1 MAHIPLRWSQAA
13 EQWLLEF
20 NDALVC
26 DVLVVGT
33 GYGGSFAAQE
43 LAAPDARVWVLERGR
58 EYRPGDFPSD
68 IGTLPGHVR
77 IQTGVDSQGTG
88 NRDGVLDFRRHD
100 SVSVL
105 LANGLGGGSL
115 INAGVALKPDEAL
128 CQDPRWPS
136 HYRHNPGNRH
146 ALWQAMNEV
155 QTCLQAM
162 PFVGAA
168 ALKKFQALAHLGQSM
183 GVAAERVPLTI
194 ASQDQTST
202 AGIEQ
207 AACTRCGNCF
217 TGCNV
222 GAKNTLLSHVLPQA
236 VRQGARLVTG
246 ATVLSVHPLAEGTG
260 NSPHGRPLRWA
271 VEVVLT
277 DTMGSQTPRRTVWV
291 QAHTVV
297 LAAGALGST
306 EILLRSKAVACSP
319 QLGQRF
325 STNGD
330 VMALGWGMASRVNGM
345 AEHAEADLPPNDR
358 VGPTITGALSP
369 VLDVA
374 GQQRRVLIEDGAVP
388 SALTQAVLALG
399 ATLSVPHRYTRG
411 DPPGYFAQRPHLDP
425 LGTPPDMARHAL
437 LLLGMGPDDAD
448 GTVELVN
455 KEGHIGLDIRW
466 ADPGRTGHRGPAAP
480 YYKAMHTWLDDA
492 VKAGGFSGGDALPNP
507 LWKPLPADFNE
518 VAQGLDNPQGITVH
532 PLGGCPMADNPDGG
546 VVDWRGTVFKP
557 DGQVHHGLHVLD
569 GGILPSAVGVNPFV
583 TIAALS
589 LVAARDI
596 RQHMVPA
603 RPVQAHPVPAGVWQP
618 VPTVLTPL
626 ASPQMPAPVVLR
638 FREHLQGHWQGLAP
652 DWLPAG
658 TLPLS
663 DDERQREWV
672 VAVDVQ
678 LDLAA
683 WLTHPGMRLEG
694 ACLKVYRN
702 THPHELSVRPESTLG
717 QPVLEGKGWVRL
729 MASDPPASGWARWGR
744 MGLAGLAFLDRR
756 SLSEAIRLIRPD
768 PQAPQ
773 TTDPS
778 KTAWERLM
786 GFVRAARNH
795 AQWRSLDYAFDL
807 HTPGHQPLAVHAAG
821 SKKLAYTPNSK
832 NLWDALVQIDL
843 HLTPENHRPAVLSLE
858 ADLVDMVRQ
867 RRLQVAQAP
876 HTPEAIIGLAGFSA
890 LWLRAIFQTH
900 FWSLR
905 GLDYHHLAPP
915 GPAEHGPLYP
925 LGNGQPACHPV
936 ETVFTVPRRLSP
948 QAGDGLTHLNL
959 TLTRYDPPQPAGEP
973 RHLLMVH
980 GLAHGGTVFTTHT
993 TDGRNMAAAF
1003 LAGGHT
1009 VWVLDHRLSNR
1020 LWCND
1025 GNTRR
1030 RVATLDHSM
1039 DDVARID
1046 IPAAVARVFEVAGA
1060 PVDVFAHCVG
1070 AGAFAMATLLGL
1082 LTRSGRSMVRAASLH
1097 AVHPWV
1103 VPSASNQL
1111 SGELAAFY
1119 RDFLPRDMAIDPV
1132 PPSHDPG
1139 ALDQVLDRL
1148 AASLP
1153 WPTVERGHHM
1163 AHQADPAGGTA
1174 TCNRMTLFYGREWV
1188 HANLAEA
1195 THRELA
1201 SLVGPAS
1208 VEVFRQ
1214 LYFVINRQ
1222 RLTDRQGAGVYMGAA
1237 QFSQHWTF
1245 PTLFCHGT
1253 DNRVFD
1259 PRSAVRSWHR
1269 LRLQHELHPQAAP
1282 SPRAVRLFIA
1292 PGYGHMDFLFGKD
1305 AHRDIYPAL
1314 VAFLRDPHAFESVG
1328 GPDNGTATQ
1337 ANAAVVPHLR
1347 DHAAPPQQA
1356 PLTGPM
1362 LQVAGGN
1369 GAPRTLVVWAELPN
1383 QPLLGDA
1390 AWVARDANAPGL
1402 PPLPGWL
1409 AHRLTAVHPS
1419 SNGRQADVTLLKGPG
1434 TYWVGRLSEPADG
1447 AWARL
1452 SRVRLDLTLP
1462 PHGHTERPGTDQQAP
1477 VLDLASLPWWQRWTR
1492 GGTYPATSWLAT
1504 SCRWPGTPFER
1515 EAVDHLAAHMLAQ
1528 VHNPGHPAEALVL
1541 LGDQIYADATAN
1553 LFNTQDDDERLAQF
1567 YRDAWGSPHARRLL
1581 SSVPTYTVVDD
1592 HELGDNWNGSANPAT
1607 DPLLMNGFEAALA
1620 YQWRW
1625 NDPAVH
1631 DPRIKDRVVRGFWRE
1646 FALGGV
1652 PAFAMDTRTEREQR
1666 TPENAQ
1672 VAKLVSDDQCAAVEA
1687 WLLAHRDRPKVL
1699 CSGSVFGWA
1708 EHALLQTPARCAQ
1721 SDGWSG
1727 YPATWKRLVRF
1738 MVQHQIRHTIFLSG
1752 DYHFSGAASLSLS
1765 ADGPQP
1771 AVAAVSVVCSGW
1783 NASLPFANA
1792 RASDFALDSPTPL
1805 PLSDAQGHVLTTAT
1819 GLGAH
1824 ARQFS
1829 KLTLAT
1835 SKAGAWTLQVQVF
1848 GEAGEPVAE
1857 MDLPV

>member
-1 MAHIPLRWSQAA
+1 MAHTPLRWSQAA
-13 EQWLLEF
+13 EDWLLEF

-33 GYGGSFAAQE
+33 GYGGSFAAQV
-43 LAAPDARVWVLERGR
+43 LASPDARVWVLERGR

-77 IQTGVDSQGTG
+77 MQTGIDSKGTG

-105 LANGLGGGSL
+105 VANGLGGGSL
-115 INAGVALKPDEAL
+115 INAGVALKPDDNL

-136 HYRHNPGNRH
+136 HYRHSPRNRQ
-146 ALWQAMNEV
+146 ALWQAMDEV
-155 QTCLQAM
+155 QTRLQAA
-162 PFVGAA
+162 PFVGASE
-168 ALKKFQALAHLGQSM
+168 LKKFQALAHLGKAM
-183 GVAAERVPLTI
+183 GVPVERVPLTI

-246 ATVLSVHPLAEGTG
+246 ATVLSVKPVAEGAG
-260 NSPHGRPLRWA
+260 DSPHGRPLRWE

-277 DTMGSQTPRRTVWV
+277 DTMGSQTTRRTEWV
-291 QAHTVV
+291 KAHTVV

-306 EILLRSKAVACSP
+306 EILLRSKEVACSP
-319 QLGQRF
+319 HLGQRF

-330 VMALGWGMASRVNGM
+330 VMAMGWGMAPRVNGM
-345 AEHAEADLPPNDR
+345 AGHAEAGLAPADR
-358 VGPTITGALSP
+358 VGPTITGALRP
-369 VLDVA
+369 LLDVA
-374 GQQRRVLIEDGAVP
+374 GQKRRVLMEDGAVP

-399 ATLSVPHRYTRG
+399 ATLSVAHRYTRD
-411 DPPGYFAQRPHLDP
+411 DPLGYFAQRPQLDP
-425 LGTPPDMARHAL
+425 LGTPPELARHAL

-448 GTVELVN
+448 GVVTLVHKN
-455 KEGHIGLDIRW
+455 DSTGLDIRW
-466 ADPGRTGHRGPAAP
+466 DDPGRTGHRGPAAP
-480 YYKAMHTWLDDA
+480 YYQAVHTWLDEA
-492 VKAGGFSGGDALPNP
+492 TKAGGFSGGDALPNP
-507 LWKPLPADFNE
+507 LWKSLPKDFNE

-532 PLGGCPMADNPDGG
+532 PLGGCPMADDADGG
-546 VVDWRGTVFKP
+546 VVDWQGTVFKRE
-557 DGQVHHGLHVLD
+557 GGVHHGLHVLD
-569 GGILPSAVGVNPFV
+569 GGMLPSAVGVNPFV

-589 LVAARDI
+589 LVAAREM
-596 RQHMVPA
+596 RQQLAPA
-603 RPVQAHPVPAGVWQP
+603 RPPETARASAAWQP
-618 VPTVLTPL
+618 VPVALTPL
-626 ASPQMPAPVVLR
+626 ATPPVSTPVVLR

-663 DDERQREWV
+663 GDERQREWV

-678 LDLAA
+678 LDVTA
-683 WLTHPGMRLEG
+683 WLANPGMRLEG

-702 THPHELSVRPESTLG
+702 THPHELSVRAESTLG
-717 QPVLEGKGWVRL
+717 QPVLEGQGWVRL
-729 MASDPPASGWARWGR
+729 LASDPPAGDGARWAR

-756 SLSEAIRLIRPD
+756 SLAEAFRLIKPD
-768 PQAPQ
+768 PQAPASA
-773 TTDPS
+773 DPV
-778 KTAWERLM
+778 KTPWERFL

-807 HTPGHQPLAVHAAG
+807 QTTGPKRLAVHAAG

-843 HLTPENHRPAVLSLE
+843 RLTPESHSPAVLSLE

-867 RRLQVAQAP
+867 RRLQVAQAA
-876 HTPEAIIGLAGFSA
+876 HTPEAIIGLAAFSA

-905 GLDYHHLAPP
+905 GLDYHRLTPP

-925 LGNGQPACHPV
+925 LGPGQVACHPV

-948 QAGDGLTHLNL
+948 QAGDGVTHLTL
-959 TLTRYDPPQPAGEP
+959 TLTRYDPPHPTGEP

-993 TDGRNMAAAF
+993 TGGRNMAAAF
-1003 LAGGHT
+1003 LASGHT

-1020 LWCND
+1020 LWCED
-1025 GNTRR
+1025 GGTRR

-1046 IPAAVARVFEVAGA
+1046 IPAAVAQVHRAAGT
-1060 PVDVFAHCVG
+1060 PIDVFAHCVG
-1070 AGAFAMATLLGL
+1070 AGAFAMATLSGL
-1082 LTRSGRSMVRAASLH
+1082 LTRDGRSMVRAAELH

-1153 WPTVERGHHM
+1153 WPTAERGHHM
-1163 AHQADPAGGTA
+1163 AHQADAAGGTA

-1188 HANLAEA
+1188 HANLADA

-1222 RLTDRQGAGVYMGAA
+1222 RLTDRQGAGVYMGAD
-1237 QFSQHWTF
+1237 QFKRNWTF

-1269 LRLQHELHPQAAP
+1269 LRLQHELRPQAGAAP
-1282 SPRAVRLFIA
+1282 QAVRLFMA

-1305 AHRDIYPAL
+1305 AHSDIYPAL
-1314 VAFLRDPHAFESVG
+1314 VAFLRDPQAFESVG
-1328 GPDNGTATQ
+1328 APDRGSATQ
-1337 ANAAVVPHLR
+1337 DNAAVVPHLC
-1347 DHAAPPQQA
+1347 DHAAPPLQA

-1362 LQVAGGN
+1362 LQVEGGA
-1369 GAPRTLVVWAELPN
+1369 GAPRTLVVWAELPH

-1390 AWVARDANAPGL
+1390 KWVARDANAPGL
-1402 PPLPGWL
+1402 PPLPGWK
-1409 AHRLTAVHPS
+1409 AHRLTAVHPAT
-1419 SNGRQADVTLLKGPG
+1419 GGQPPTDVTLLKGPG
-1434 TYWVGRLSEPADG
+1434 SYWVGRLSEPVDG
-1447 AWARL
+1447 AWAQL
-1452 SRVRLDLTLP
+1452 GGVRLELALP
-1462 PHGHTERPGTDQQAP
+1462 THGHTERPGADQQAP
-1477 VLDLASLPWWQRWTR
+1477 VLELARLPWWHRWTS
-1492 GGTYPATSWLAT
+1492 GHHHATTSWLAT

-1515 EAVDHLAAHMLAQ
+1515 EAVDHVAAHMLAQ
-1528 VHNPGHPAEALVL
+1528 VYNPQHPAEALVL

-1553 LFNTQDDDERLAQF
+1553 LFDTQEDDERLAQF

-1581 SSVPTYTVVDD
+1581 ASVPTYTVVDD
-1592 HELGDNWNGSANPAT
+1592 HELGDNWNGSADSAT
-1607 DPLLMNGFEAALA
+1607 DPLLLNGFEAAMA

-1625 NDPAVH
+1625 THPAVH
-1631 DPRIKDRVVRGFWRE
+1631 APCIGDKGVRGFWRE
-1646 FALGGV
+1646 FTLGGI
-1652 PAFAMDTRTEREQR
+1652 PAFAMDTRTERQRR
-1666 TPENAQ
+1666 TPENAAI
-1672 VAKLVSDDQCAAVEA
+1672 AKLVSDDQCAAVEA
-1687 WLLAHRDRPKVL
+1687 WLLAHRDEPKVL

-1708 EHALLQTPARCAQ
+1708 EQALLHSPSRCAQ
-1721 SDGWSG
+1721 SDGWAG

-1738 MVQHQIRHTIFLSG
+1738 MVQHQIQHTIFLSG
-1752 DYHFSGAASLSLS
+1752 DYHFSGVASLSLS
-1765 ADGPQP
+1765 ADGPLP

-1792 RASDFALDSPTPL
+1792 RASDFALDNPTPL
-1805 PLSDAQGHVLTTAT
+1805 PLSDGQGHVLTTAS

-1835 SKAGAWTLQVQVF
+1835 LDSGGGTLQVQVL
-1848 GEAGEPVAE
+1848 GEGGDVVAE
-1857 MDLPV
+1857 KTLTV